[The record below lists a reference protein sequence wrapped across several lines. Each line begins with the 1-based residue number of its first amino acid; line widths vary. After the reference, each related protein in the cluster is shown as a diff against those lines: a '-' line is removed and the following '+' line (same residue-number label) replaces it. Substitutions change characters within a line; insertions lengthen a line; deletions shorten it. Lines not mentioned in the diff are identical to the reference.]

1 MEPQGDTGVKTR
13 FPPYRRFVRG
23 TAIAL
28 AGLLLGCGPSV
39 AADQPF
45 FVTQPFSG
53 TLIALFFVAQLIVIV
68 VLLVV
73 RVQRGR
79 AAKTLRESE
88 ERLRRA
94 VLDAPIPIMMYAEDG
109 EVLLINRQW
118 TELTGYTHAEIP
130 AVDTWT
136 RKASV
141 RNRTDSG
148 DGTGS
153 LHAPER
159 SQRDGECVLT
169 TSTGEQRI
177 WDFRSSPLGR
187 LSDGRRFTISMA
199 MDITERTRAEELRAA
214 KQQADAANRAKSEF
228 LASMSHELR
237 TPMNAILGFAQ
248 LLQDNP
254 KEPLRPPQKE
264 YVQQILKGGR
274 HLVDLINEVLDLAG
288 IEGGVVALTIDD
300 VAPRQILAEC
310 LDLARTLADR
320 HGIALVDGAAGREL
334 PAVRADATR
343 LKQVVLNL
351 LSNAIKYNRDGGR
364 VTLGCKPTAGGMLRV
379 SIADTGLGISPQK
392 QGHLFQPFRR
402 LGAESTDI
410 EGTGIGLTITK
421 RLIELMDGQIGFE
434 TEVGRGST
442 FWIELPLAADKP
454 AAKGAVTAR
463 QYSPAEGSRTA
474 QARGHTMLYV
484 EDDPANRKLMAEIIG
499 RVPNLTMVSADSAET
514 GLELARERKPD
525 VIVMDIG
532 LPGANG
538 FEALKRLREMEQ
550 TRHVPV
556 IALTANAMPG
566 DVERAAQAGFHRYLT
581 KPVNIDEVLAAIED
595 ALEGVS

>member
-1 MEPQGDTGVKTR
+1 MKTR

-23 TAIAL
+23 TAVAL
-28 AGLLLGCGPSV
+28 AGLVLWCAPS
-39 AADQPF
+39 AAAEQPIFEAQPF
-45 FVTQPFSG
+45 AV

-68 VLLVV
+68 VLLVA
-73 RVQRGR
+73 RVQRAR
-79 AAKTLRESE
+79 AAKTLHESE
-88 ERLRRA
+88 GRLRRA

-136 RKASV
+136 RKAAV
-141 RNRTDSG
+141 RKRTDVG
-148 DGTGS
+148 DGPASRG
-153 LHAPER
+153 APER
-159 SQRDGECVLT
+159 NQSDGECVLT
-169 TSTGEQRI
+169 TSTGEQRV
-177 WDFRSSPLGR
+177 WDFRSRPLGR
-187 LSDGRRFTISMA
+187 LADGRRFTISMA
-199 MDITERTRAEELRAA
+199 MDITERTRAEELRTA

-228 LASMSHELR
+228 LSSMSHELR

-264 YVQQILKGGR
+264 HVQQILKGGR
-274 HLVDLINEVLDLAG
+274 HLLDLINDVLDLAG

-300 VAPRQILAEC
+300 VAPQEILAEC

-320 HGIALVDGAAGREL
+320 HGVALVDGATGREL

-343 LKQVVLNL
+343 LRQVVLNL

-379 SIADTGLGISPQK
+379 SIADTGPGIPPQK
-392 QGHLFQPFRR
+392 QDQLFQPFRR

-421 RLIELMDGQIGFE
+421 RLIELMDGRIGFE

-454 AAKGAVTAR
+454 AGEGAVTAP
-463 QYSPAEGSRTA
+463 QYSPAGGSKKA
-474 QARGHTMLYV
+474 PARGHTMLYV

-499 RVPNLTMVSADSAET
+499 RVPNLTMVSAGSAET
-514 GLELARERKPD
+514 GLELARERTPD
-525 VIVMDIG
+525 VIVMDIS
-532 LPGANG
+532 LPGASG

-566 DVERAAQAGFHRYLT
+566 DVARGARAGFHRYLT
-581 KPVNIDEVLAAIED
+581 KPVQVEEILAAIED

>member
-1 MEPQGDTGVKTR
+1 MEPRPDTSVKTR

-23 TAIAL
+23 AAVAL
-28 AGLLLGCGPSV
+28 AGLVLWCAPS
-39 AADQPF
+39 AAAEQPIFEAQPF
-45 FVTQPFSG
+45 AV

-68 VLLVV
+68 VLLVA
-73 RVQRGR
+73 RVQRAR
-79 AAKTLRESE
+79 AAKTLHESE

-136 RKASV
+136 RKAAV
-141 RNRTDSG
+141 RKRTDVG
-148 DGTGS
+148 DGPASRG
-153 LHAPER
+153 APER
-159 SQRDGECVLT
+159 NQSDGECVLT
-169 TSTGEQRI
+169 TSTGEQRV
-177 WDFRSSPLGR
+177 WDFRSRPLGR
-187 LSDGRRFTISMA
+187 LADGRRFTISMA
-199 MDITERTRAEELRAA
+199 MDITERTRAEELRTA

-228 LASMSHELR
+228 LSSMSHELR

-264 YVQQILKGGR
+264 HVQQILKGGR
-274 HLVDLINEVLDLAG
+274 HLLDLINDVLDLAG

-300 VAPRQILAEC
+300 VAPQEILAEC

-320 HGIALVDGAAGREL
+320 HGVALVDGATGREL

-343 LKQVVLNL
+343 LRQVVLNL

-379 SIADTGLGISPQK
+379 SIADTGPGIPPQK
-392 QGHLFQPFRR
+392 QGQLFQPFRR

-421 RLIELMDGQIGFE
+421 RLIELMDGRIGFE

-442 FWIELPLAADKP
+442 FWIELPLAGEATAGAGT
-454 AAKGAVTAR
+454 AAASAG
-463 QYSPAEGSRTA
+463 SPKDRSGDVRTI
-474 QARGHTMLYV
+474 RHTILYV
-484 EDDPANRKLMAEIIG
+484 EDNPASQKLMEEIVG
-499 RVPNLTMVSADSAET
+499 RVPNLALISARDAES
-514 GLELARERKPD
+514 GLELAKEHRPD
-525 VIVMDIG
+525 VIVMDIN
-532 LPGANG
+532 LPGVDG
-538 FEALKRLREMEQ
+538 FEALKRLREIEH
-550 TRHVPV
+550 TRHIPV

-566 DVERAAQAGFHRYLT
+566 DMEMGAKAGFHRYLT
-581 KPVNIDEVLAAIED
+581 KPVNIDEVLDAVED

>member
-1 MEPQGDTGVKTR
+1 MEPRGDMGVKTR

-23 TAIAL
+23 AVIAL
-28 AGLLLGCGPSV
+28 AGLVMWCGPS
-39 AADQPF
+39 AAAEQPLF
-45 FVTQPFSG
+45 ETQPFAV
-53 TLIALFFVAQLIVIV
+53 TLIALFFVAQLIVII
-68 VLLVV
+68 VLLVA
-73 RVQRGR
+73 RVQRAR

-94 VLDAPIPIMMYAEDG
+94 VLDAPIPIMMYAENG

-148 DGTGS
+148 EGTGS
-153 LHAPER
+153 LGAPER
-159 SQRDGECVLT
+159 NQSDGECVLT

-177 WDFRSSPLGR
+177 WDFRSRPLGR

-199 MDITERTRAEELRAA
+199 MDITERTRAEELHAA

-228 LASMSHELR
+228 LSSMSHELR

-254 KEPLRPPQKE
+254 KEPLRPPQME

-274 HLVDLINEVLDLAG
+274 HLLDLINEVLDLAG
-288 IEGGVVALTIDD
+288 IEGGVMAPTIED
-300 VAPRQILAEC
+300 VAPREILAEC

-320 HGIALVDGAAGREL
+320 HGVALVDGAAGGEL

-343 LKQVVLNL
+343 LKQAVLNL

-364 VTLGCKPTAGGMLRV
+364 VTLGCRPTADGMLRV

-392 QGHLFQPFRR
+392 QGQLFQPFRR

-421 RLIELMDGQIGFE
+421 RLIELMDGRIGFE

-454 AAKGAVTAR
+454 AGEDVATAR
-463 QYSPAEGSRTA
+463 QYSPAEGSKKA
-474 QARGHTMLYV
+474 QARGYTMLYV

-499 RVPNLTMVSADSAET
+499 RLPNLTMVSADNAET
-514 GLELARERKPD
+514 ALELARERKPD

-538 FEALKRLREMEQ
+538 FEALKRLHDLEQ

-566 DVERAAQAGFHRYLT
+566 DLERGVQAGFHRYLV
-581 KPVNIDEVLAAIED
+581 KPVQVEEVLAAIED